1 MVCGAPGSGTSLAT
15 KILRYSGMFAGAD
28 AGPIDARKFHESVV
42 FRNANNQVLE
52 STIGFP
58 HAPKTIAQ
66 FSTHVK
72 RLEDQI
78 DKLIVDVDLKDLLQV
93 YWGDQ
98 TEHQLWGWKDPRN
111 SANALLWRKV
121 FPKLRVV
128 IVEKK
133 WRWSERRKQGS
144 LAGTWFRA
152 KSNKPLRDL
161 YVNPPYIDGLDCFRF
176 NIDQFMRDAE
186 HLGDLWKWLELDEGL
201 FRDFKEFKTLV
212 NAEDKDV

>member
-28 AGPIDARKFHESVV
+28 AGPIQARKFHESVA
-42 FRNANNQVLE
+42 FREANNQILE

-58 HAPKTIAQ
+58 HAPKSIAQ
-66 FSTHVK
+66 FSSHIEK
-72 RLEDQI
+72 LADQI
-78 DKLIVDVDLKDLLQV
+78 DELVSGVDLNGILQV

-98 TEHQLWGWKDPRN
+98 AEKPLWGWKDPRN

-128 IVEKK
+128 MVEKK
-133 WRWSERRKQGS
+133 WRWSERRKKGT

-152 KSNKPLRDL
+152 KSNKQLREL

-176 NIDQFMRDAE
+176 NVDQFTSDAE
-186 HLGDLWKWLELDEGL
+186 HLGNLWRWLGLDEGL
-201 FRDFKEFKTLV
+201 FRDFKEFKLLV